1 MLAPRDCRTTQHSC
15 YTPSAQIIQKRIF
28 RSEVPPN
35 NETSNKDAGGRMA
48 KRKSQSDSSADSDVT
63 LEAAMTELSQIVS
76 RLESGQET
84 LDESLSQF
92 ERGMTLLRICHRKL
106 DSAAQRIELVTQLSP
121 NGDVATEEFDAT
133 STLQRSNSA
142 DTARAAGNS
151 SKVENSEEDDSGLLF

>member
-1 MLAPRDCRTTQHSC
+1 
-15 YTPSAQIIQKRIF
+15 
-28 RSEVPPN
+28 
-35 NETSNKDAGGRMA
+35 MA
-48 KRKSQSDSSADSDVT
+48 KRKSQSDSTADSDVT

-121 NGDVATEEFDAT
+121 NGDIETEEFDAT
-133 STLQRSNSA
+133 STLQRSVSA
-142 DTARAAGNS
+142 DTARTAG
-151 SKVENSEEDDSGLLF
+151 KLPKADSEEDDSGLLF

>member
-1 MLAPRDCRTTQHSC
+1 MFLLHCSGIGLGSSELLVACSGL
-15 YTPSAQIIQKRIF
+15 PSELQKHVNR
-28 RSEVPPN
+28 
-35 NETSNKDAGGRMA
+35 RMA
-48 KRKSQSDSSADSDVT
+48 KRKSPSDSTSEPDVT

-133 STLQRSNSA
+133 STLQRSASA
-142 DTARAAGNS
+142 DTARAAGKLPKADNS
-151 SKVENSEEDDSGLLF
+151 DDDDSGLLF